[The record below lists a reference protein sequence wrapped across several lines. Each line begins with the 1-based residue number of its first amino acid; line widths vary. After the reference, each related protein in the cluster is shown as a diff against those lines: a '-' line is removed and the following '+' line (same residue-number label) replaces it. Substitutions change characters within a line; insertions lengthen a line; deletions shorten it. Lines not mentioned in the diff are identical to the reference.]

1 LSIREFPGVQWLEF
15 SAFIAV
21 TQGSIPD
28 QGTTIPRAAWH
39 GQKIKKKT
47 TEKKRRRR
55 RKKLR
60 LRKVKIHLR
69 PPKLLSEKAGVRYRS
84 YLS

>member
-39 GQKIKKKT
+39 GQKIKNN
-47 TEKKRRRR
+47 
-55 RKKLR
+55 RKKEEEEEER
-60 LRKVKIHLR
+60 N
-69 PPKLLSEKAGVRYRS
+69 
-84 YLS
+84 